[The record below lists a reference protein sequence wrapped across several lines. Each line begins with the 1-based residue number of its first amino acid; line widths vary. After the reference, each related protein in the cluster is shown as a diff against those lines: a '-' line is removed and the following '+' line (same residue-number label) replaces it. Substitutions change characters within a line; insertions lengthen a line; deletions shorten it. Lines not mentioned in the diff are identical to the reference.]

1 MNFKVTANRESIMS
15 KVVFIGAGPGDPEL
29 ITLKGKKFLEKADVV
44 IYAGSLLNPEILKF
58 AKPDVKLYDSAAMS
72 REEVFKIMVEAV
84 RDGKLVARVHDGDP
98 SFYGALQ
105 EQLDFLEKEK
115 IEYKIIPGVSCL
127 QGAAASLKRELTLPN
142 ISQTVI
148 ITRPKGR
155 TSVPE
160 SESIR
165 ELAKHQATMV
175 IFLGVQHIDSVIKEL
190 GQGGYPKDTPVAVV
204 YRASWREEKIVKG
217 TLNDIVG
224 KVKAAGIKKTAL
236 IFVGKVL
243 NPKAY
248 DYSKLYDPSFTHG
261 YRKGD
266 DNVP

>member
-1 MNFKVTANRESIMS
+1 MS

-44 IYAGSLLNPEILKF
+44 IYAGSLLNPEILKY
-58 AKPDVKLYDSAAMS
+58 AKPNAELYDSATMHRA
-72 REEVFKIMVEAV
+72 EVFKVIVEAV

-98 SFYGALQ
+98 SFFGALQ
-105 EQLDFLEKEK
+105 EQLDFLEKEQ
-115 IEYKIIPGVSCL
+115 IAYTIIPGVSCL

-175 IFLGVQHIDSVIKEL
+175 LFLGVQHIDSVIKEL
-190 GQGGYPKDTPVAVV
+190 EQGGYPKDTPVAVV
-204 YRASWREEKIVKG
+204 YRASWPGEKIVKG
-217 TLNDIVG
+217 TLNDILP
-224 KVKAAGIKKTAL
+224 KVKEAGIKKTAL

-243 NPKAY
+243 NPKSY
-248 DYSKLYDPSFTHG
+248 DYSKLYDPSFTTG
-261 YRKGD
+261 FRKGVND
-266 DNVP
+266 VL